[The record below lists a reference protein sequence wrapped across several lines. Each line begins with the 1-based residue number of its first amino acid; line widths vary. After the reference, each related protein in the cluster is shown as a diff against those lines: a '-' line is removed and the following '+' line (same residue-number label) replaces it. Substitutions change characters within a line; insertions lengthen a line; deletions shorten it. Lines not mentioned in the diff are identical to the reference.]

1 MKATS
6 PQRDI
11 RQITGR
17 IEAQF
22 KGLPGMCLT
31 EAQVRRLCNLS
42 NEVCEAALESMVAR
56 GDLDRDLSGRYRVHT
71 TR

>member
-1 MKATS
+1 MKAIS

-42 NEVCEAALESMVAR
+42 DEACEAALESMVEH
-56 GDLDRDLSGRYRVHT
+56 GDLDRDPSGRYRVHAP
-71 TR
+71 R